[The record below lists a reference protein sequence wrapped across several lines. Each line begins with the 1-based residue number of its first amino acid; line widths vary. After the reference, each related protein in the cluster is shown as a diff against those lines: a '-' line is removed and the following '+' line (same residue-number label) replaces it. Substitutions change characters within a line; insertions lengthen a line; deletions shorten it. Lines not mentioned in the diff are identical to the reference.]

1 VGTGTNLQAEKSLEL
16 DLHNLSA
23 NAS

>member
-1 VGTGTNLQAEKSLEL
+1 VGTGTNLQAEESLEL

-23 NAS
+23 DAS

>member
-1 VGTGTNLQAEKSLEL
+1 VGTGTNLQAEESLEL